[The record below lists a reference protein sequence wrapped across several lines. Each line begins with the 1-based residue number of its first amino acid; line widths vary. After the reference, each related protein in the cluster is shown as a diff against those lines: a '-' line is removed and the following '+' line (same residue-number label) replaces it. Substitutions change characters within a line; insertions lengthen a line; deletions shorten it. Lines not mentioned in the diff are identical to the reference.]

1 MQMRAARFCG
11 GRRISVEDVSVP
23 EPAAGEVRL
32 RVHGA
37 GICGG
42 DLKNLQKDLAERF
55 GPKTWGH
62 ELAGQID
69 AVGDAVTDFKP
80 GDRATVEPL
89 ITCGQCP
96 ECVRG
101 DYNLCPQM
109 NVIGRPNAGGGGFA
123 QYMTAPQQNVHRLP
137 EGVSYEAG
145 ALAEVYAVVVHALRC
160 VPVAGDDRVAVI
172 GCGPVGLAAAQMAV
186 AAGAKSVTLVG
197 KPAGPL
203 QVAARL
209 EGVVTIDADAG
220 DPVQAVMDQTGG
232 RGAAVVFEA
241 VGGRAETLTQAVQMA
256 APHGRVC
263 KLGGHIAPY
272 TFDDACARDRELTI
286 SWSFCYSRCEGKF
299 DFETALE
306 MMAAG
311 RLDAEAIVTHR
322 FSLDDIAEAFAAAAD
337 REGCGSVKVLVL
349 P

>member
-1 MQMRAARFCG
+1 MKMRAARFHS
-11 GRRISVEDVSVP
+11 GRRISVEDVPSP
-23 EPAAGEVRL
+23 EPAAAEVRVQ
-32 RVHGA
+32 VHGA

-42 DLKNLQKDLAERF
+42 DLKNLHKDLAERF

-62 ELAGQID
+62 ELAGRVD
-69 AVGDAVTDFKP
+69 AVGDAVTQFKP
-80 GDRATVEPL
+80 GDRVTVEPL

-96 ECVRG
+96 ECTRG

-109 NVIGRPNAGGGGFA
+109 YVIGSPNAGGGGFA
-123 QYMTAPQQNVHRLP
+123 QFMTTPQQNVHRLP
-137 EGVSYEAG
+137 DNVSYEAG
-145 ALAEVYAVVVHALRC
+145 VLAEVYAVIVHALRR
-160 VPVAGDDRVAVI
+160 VPVRSEDRVAVI

-186 AAGAKSVTLVG
+186 ASGAQSVTLVG

-209 EGVVTIDADAG
+209 EGVVTVDADG
-220 DPVQAVMDQTGG
+220 DEPVHAVMDLTAG
-232 RGAAVVFEA
+232 RGADVVFEA

-263 KLGGHIAPY
+263 KLGGHVGPY
-272 TFDDACARDRELTI
+272 RFDDACARDRELTV
-286 SWSFCYSRCEGKF
+286 SWSFCYNRHNGQS
-299 DFETALE
+299 DFATALE

-311 RLDAEAIVTHR
+311 QLDAEAIVTHR
-322 FSLDDIAEAFAAAAD
+322 FALDDIAEAFAVAAD